1 MPNPAR
7 VAVLVAMVAG
17 LAACGGAA
25 GDAEDPQREAVEHAV
40 DVYLDALARAY
51 STFDVSPLEGVASPN
66 EIEAVK
72 LMLRRLSMG
81 GDRLEARLLGYEYE
95 GLEVFRDVN
104 ATVRLVEIWDI
115 TRFDAFSGREKGRNP
130 NSWQKTLL
138 QLRRVEGTW
147 IVIGRSILE
156 QAAPDSTP
164 AVVIAPDTTQQDGD
178 GE

>member
-1 MPNPAR
+1 
-7 VAVLVAMVAG
+7 MVAG

-138 QLRRVEGTW
+138 QLRRVDGTW
-147 IVIGRSILE
+147 IVIGRSVLE
-156 QAAPDSTP
+156 QATPQSTP
-164 AVVIAPDTTQQDGD
+164 EVVIAPDQASEDEA

>member
-7 VAVLVAMVAG
+7 VAVLVAVVAG
-17 LAACGGAA
+17 LVACGGPA
-25 GDAEDPQREAVEHAV
+25 GDVEDPQQGAVEHAV
-40 DVYLDALARAY
+40 DVYLDALAQAY

-72 LMLRRLSMG
+72 LMLKRLSMG

-115 TRFDAFSGREKGRNP
+115 TRFDAFSGREKGHNP

-138 QLRRVEGTW
+138 QLRRVDGTW

-156 QAAPDSTP
+156 QATPQSTP
-164 AVVIAPDTTQQDGD
+164 AVVIAPDQAPADGT
-178 GE
+178 EE

>member
-17 LAACGGAA
+17 LAACGGPA
-25 GDAEDPQREAVEHAV
+25 GNADDPQRGEVEHAV
-40 DVYLDALARAY
+40 DVYLEALAQAY
-51 STFDVSPLEGVASPN
+51 STFDVTPLEGVASPN

-72 LMLRRLSMG
+72 LMLQRLSMG

-95 GLEVFRDVN
+95 GLEVFREVN

-115 TRFDAFSGREKGRNP
+115 TRFDAFSGREKGHNP

-138 QLRRVEGTW
+138 QLRRVDGTW

-156 QAAPDSTP
+156 QATPQSTP
-164 AVVIAPDTTQQDGD
+164 TVVVPAAEESEDGA
-178 GE
+178 EE